1 MIATGQ
7 RVAPRAARFA
17 RALLPDVAYLPL
29 ALVAAWSLVALA
41 GFPHTHDG
49 VGLERIESYRRA
61 YLAGDFFPAWTAL
74 ASNGHG
80 SPHLLLYHRLHAQ
93 LFGLLSLAVGSV
105 VAAKAAVVL
114 LLAFGGAG
122 MRRLCVMHGV
132 RRWLAWVA
140 GALLLAS
147 NYADVDWYVRGAI
160 AELTAFMLVPWCIG
174 ALIGVV
180 DRNESPLRL
189 GIWSALLFYGHMVVS
204 MFFGF
209 LVLSVLAERLSRAR
223 ELGWEGLRR
232 LARQMLL
239 AGAAAALCVLPFA
252 AAVSYVQPLCGI
264 NDFGIEADKT
274 YPFSEYLFDPNVSWL
289 GQVTTDRITVE
300 IGRYIV
306 VPLVALLVCSS
317 AARAAVRARVWRLF
331 VPALCFLLVQ
341 PHDLLFVFDLLPG
354 ISKVQF
360 PWRLMVYIVPIAV
373 LTLAVALEWTLRAGA
388 PLWNGVG
395 AGAAIVVVACQIL
408 VTVRAQRDAKS
419 KSYSTADLVPYLSD
433 IETTA
438 TWGGFIPGGG
448 RRLPKTPFV
457 VASPGCTFS
466 SPDLTGGRA
475 VVEKMAPTH
484 FKLLRLTVHGTGCS
498 LKLNQY
504 GSPLLELTGSSPVH
518 LRTDSDGLMVVDAPQ
533 DQTVVSI
540 RARGILELAERGV
553 MQRVATAAA
562 AD

>member
-1 MIATGQ
+1 
-7 RVAPRAARFA
+7 
-17 RALLPDVAYLPL
+17 
-29 ALVAAWSLVALA
+29 
-41 GFPHTHDG
+41 
-49 VGLERIESYRRA
+49 
-61 YLAGDFFPAWTAL
+61 
-74 ASNGHG
+74 
-80 SPHLLLYHRLHAQ
+80 
-93 LFGLLSLAVGSV
+93 
-105 VAAKAAVVL
+105 
-114 LLAFGGAG
+114 
-122 MRRLCVMHGV
+122 
-132 RRWLAWVA
+132 
-140 GALLLAS
+140 
-147 NYADVDWYVRGAI
+147 
-160 AELTAFMLVPWCIG
+160 
-174 ALIGVV
+174 
-180 DRNESPLRL
+180 
-189 GIWSALLFYGHMVVS
+189 
-204 MFFGF
+204 
-209 LVLSVLAERLSRAR
+209 
-223 ELGWEGLRR
+223 
-232 LARQMLL
+232 
-239 AGAAAALCVLPFA
+239 
-252 AAVSYVQPLCGI
+252 
-264 NDFGIEADKT
+264 
-274 YPFSEYLFDPNVSWL
+274 
-289 GQVTTDRITVE
+289 
-300 IGRYIV
+300 
-306 VPLVALLVCSS
+306 
-317 AARAAVRARVWRLF
+317 
-331 VPALCFLLVQ
+331 
-341 PHDLLFVFDLLPG
+341 
-354 ISKVQF
+354 VQF